1 MRGELIFFE
10 EGIIQMHKFLQF
22 LQFFCTS
29 VLKCSACL
37 ITKMT
42 KESYVVSC
50 KTHNGGMRDYTRRCG
65 MRDDWGEKNGEE

>member
-1 MRGELIFFE
+1 
-10 EGIIQMHKFLQF
+10 MHKFLQF

-42 KESYVVSC
+42 KESYVDSC
-50 KTHNGGMRDYTRRCG
+50 KTHNGGMRDYTR
-65 MRDDWGEKNGEE
+65 